1 MTPVHGAT
9 VIRYKL
15 GCSDHSN
22 TIEKV
27 NYALRRKIAIVANC
41 NNSEMIGRR
50 SIYDEEMSIGN
61 SSTAKS
67 HASSTK
73 SFAANFSID
82 WDEIDSIADDSLSLS
97 SLTSSSSHSRQRR
110 NSHTKSRNLM
120 VRVESDNAIK
130 LSLREIRPRRDGYF
144 QQRGK
149 HRQRTEYVANFLKRV
164 LWVRVFVLIFCTG
177 AFFSGF
183 SVQRASMALR
193 ELASSRDVIARVS
206 NDRELQTMMYRWK
219 APYKNRKWP
228 VSVRDE
234 EDNFELIQHPAAD
247 KVTLYVPKFYLT
259 NFNGQMET
267 FGDGKLLT
275 RTVADM
281 VGTTTARGLKAS
293 KDIVSVRT
301 IYIGIASYR
310 DWHCR

>member
-1 MTPVHGAT
+1 M
-9 VIRYKL
+9 
-15 GCSDHSN
+15 
-22 TIEKV
+22 
-27 NYALRRKIAIVANC
+27 
-41 NNSEMIGRR
+41 MGRR
-50 SIYDEEMSIGN
+50 SMYDEEMSIGN
-61 SSTAKS
+61 TSTAMS
-67 HASSTK
+67 NASSAR
-73 SFAANFSID
+73 SFSSNFSID

-97 SLTSSSSHSRQRR
+97 SMTSSSSHSRQRR

-120 VRVESDNAIK
+120 VRVESDSAIK
-130 LSLREIRPRRDGYF
+130 LSLRELRPRRDGYF

-149 HRQRTEYVANFLKRV
+149 RQRQRDQCSGLRSFLKRV
-164 LWVRVFVLIFCTG
+164 LWVRVFVLILCTG

-183 SVQRASMALR
+183 NVQRAKIALR
-193 ELASSRDVIARVS
+193 ELASSRDVGFVS
-206 NDRELQTMMYRWK
+206 TTDRELKTMMYRWK
-219 APYKNRKWP
+219 APFKDRRWP

-247 KVTLYVPKFYLT
+247 KVTLYVPKFYLS

-267 FGDGKLLT
+267 FGDGKLLS
-275 RTVADM
+275 RSVADM
-281 VGTTTARGLKAS
+281 VGTSTARGLKAS